1 MLFKLT
7 KQERRILYWIA
18 ILMALGVVGLW
29 LLP

>member
-18 ILMALGVVGLW
+18 VLTALGVLGLW